1 MIEMHIGSVNSVG
14 AEGKMTMHLI
24 IGNMWSIIQILTVG
38 KLYVIILLTF
48 YTGTVENILF
58 YLFICRSRKK
68 YANGVRNIV
77 CIFIY
82 NRMFNI
88 LVTMMM
94 RVRLM
99 KKMKTW

>member
-1 MIEMHIGSVNSVG
+1 M
-14 AEGKMTMHLI
+14 
-24 IGNMWSIIQILTVG
+24 
-38 KLYVIILLTF
+38 
-48 YTGTVENILF
+48 F
-58 YLFICRSRKK
+58 YLVMCRNRKK
-68 YANGVRNIV
+68 YSNGVRNSV

-99 KKMKTW
+99 KKMKIW